1 MRSFEDDQQYFE
13 PDPIFDLK
21 PVKHNECRNYAI
33 IFPQIENKYGF
44 SILYTLDFLDEILW

>member
-13 PDPIFDLK
+13 PNPIFDLK
-21 PVKHNECRNYAI
+21 PVKHKCRNYAI

-44 SILYTLDFLDEILW
+44 SISYTLVFLAEILW